1 MSEQKQQPIIS
12 IDHVSMRFNLAKE
25 KHESLKEYFVALL
38 HGGVRFDEFFALSD
52 VSFDIMPGDFYGLIG
67 LNGSG
72 KSTLLKVI
80 SGVYKPS
87 AGKVTV
93 NGTIAP
99 LIELGAGFDMDLTAR
114 ENIYLN
120 GTVLGYTPKY
130 IDSKFDD
137 IVEFSELQEFLDVPL
152 KNYSSGMVARLAFA
166 VATMTKPDILI
177 ADEILSVGD
186 FLFQEKCEK
195 RMAELLSG
203 GTTVILVSHSIE
215 QIERMC
221 NKVAWLDQPDLLT
234 CVDHADAVFLYELS
248 VRERTDLVE
257 YCYQTRKDLYY
268 SLEMSDVVAMAGER
282 VMFDDKTMMYCPV
295 RELRFE
301 ERIVKRLGDI
311 LVSVVGLVLTS
322 PILLATALAIRLEDG
337 GPVFYRQKRATYGGR
352 VFEVYKFRSMRAQ
365 DGSIHVSAKKDD
377 DRITKVGRIIRK
389 FRIDE
394 LPQLINVLKSDMS
407 IVGPR
412 PEMLENVEKYTDDLP
427 EFRYRLRAKAGL
439 TGLAQIYGKYNTS
452 PRDKLIMDLAYIQQY
467 SVWLDLK
474 LILRTALVLLTPEE
488 STEAFED
495 KKTEEKP

>member
-1 MSEQKQQPIIS
+1 MAEQKPIIS
-12 IDHVSMRFNLAKE
+12 IDHVSMRFNLSKE

-38 HGGVRFDEFFALSD
+38 HGGVRFDEFFALDD

-137 IVEFSELQEFLDVPL
+137 IVEFSELEEFLDVPL

-186 FLFQEKCEK
+186 FLFQEIRNYHEQT
-195 RMAELLSG
+195 G
-203 GTTVILVSHSIE
+203 ITVILVSHSID

-221 NKVAWLDQPDLLT
+221 NKVAWLDHGHLRRIGAT
-234 CVDHADAVFLYELS
+234 KEITA
-248 VRERTDLVE
+248 E
-257 YCYQTRKDLYY
+257 YR
-268 SLEMSDVVAMAGER
+268 
-282 VMFDDKTMMYCPV
+282 
-295 RELRFE
+295 RFE
-301 ERIVKRLGDI
+301 
-311 LVSVVGLVLTS
+311 
-322 PILLATALAIRLEDG
+322 
-337 GPVFYRQKRATYGGR
+337 
-352 VFEVYKFRSMRAQ
+352 
-365 DGSIHVSAKKDD
+365 KKDAMPA
-377 DRITKVGRIIRK
+377 KV
-389 FRIDE
+389 
-394 LPQLINVLKSDMS
+394 
-407 IVGPR
+407 
-412 PEMLENVEKYTDDLP
+412 
-427 EFRYRLRAKAGL
+427 
-439 TGLAQIYGKYNTS
+439 
-452 PRDKLIMDLAYIQQY
+452 
-467 SVWLDLK
+467 
-474 LILRTALVLLTPEE
+474 
-488 STEAFED
+488 
-495 KKTEEKP
+495 TEE